1 MPAIEQPAVSLRDDA
16 RGAAPRASGER
27 LAPSELAAWRG
38 FLRVHAA
45 VTRTLDAQL
54 AAAHGIP
61 LTSYEV
67 LLHLCDAPDGC
78 MRMSELAE
86 SVLLS
91 RSGLTRL
98 VDRLVGEGLVCRQ
111 ACPSDARGQNAIV
124 TAAGRELLAS
134 ARRTHLAGV
143 RERFLSRFSA
153 AELAQLAAFWER
165 LAPGAAGADGA
176 QRLDSGAA
184 DGC

>member
-1 MPAIEQPAVSLRDDA
+1 MAVTELT
-16 RGAAPRASGER
+16 PTQRASGAP
-27 LAPSELAAWRG
+27 LAPSDLAAWRG

-45 VTRTLDAQL
+45 LTRELDAEL

-61 LTSYEV
+61 LSSYEV
-67 LLHLCDAPDGC
+67 LLHLADAPDCG

-98 VDRLVGEGLVCRQ
+98 VDRLVREGLVRRE
-111 ACPSDARGQNAIV
+111 ACPSDARGQNAVV
-124 TAAGRELLAS
+124 TDAGRDLLTT

-143 RERFLSRFSA
+143 RERFLARFSS
-153 AELAQLAAFWER
+153 AELAQLATFWER
-165 LAPGAAGADGA
+165 LTPGSADRGDGA
-176 QRLDSGAA
+176 
-184 DGC
+184 C